1 MENTPETLN
10 DRERMILDYIARM
23 VSEKGYSPSVRDI
36 KAALDI
42 RSTSTVHTYL
52 QRLEER
58 GLLSK
63 EEGKSRTL
71 RVGPAYAGSSRFG
84 MRIPILGRVTAGMP
98 ILATENFDGYVI
110 FPSQNDKTSAEN
122 LFALRVMG
130 TSMIE
135 AGILDGDL
143 VIVEKQE
150 AAENGEIVVAMV
162 DDEATVKTFYKE
174 HGHYRLQPENSTMQP
189 IIVNDVQILG
199 KVISSIRYYQ

>member
-1 MENTPETLN
+1 MDMKTENLN
-10 DRERMILDYIARM
+10 DRERRILEYIADT
-23 VSEKGYSPSVRDI
+23 VNEKGYSPSVRDI
-36 KAALDI
+36 KSALSI

-52 QRLEER
+52 QRPEER

-63 EEGKSRTL
+63 EDGKSRTL
-71 RVGPAYAGSSRFG
+71 RVGPAYAGASRSVA
-84 MRIPILGRVTAGMP
+84 RIPILGRVTAGVP
-98 ILATENFDGYVI
+98 ILATENFDGYVY
-110 FPSQNDKTSAEN
+110 FPSQDDKASPDD

-143 VIVEKQE
+143 VIVEKQSS
-150 AAENGEIVVAMV
+150 AENGEIVVAMV
-162 DDEATVKTFYKE
+162 GDEATVKTFYKE

-189 IIVNDVQILG
+189 IITDEVQILG

>member
-1 MENTPETLN
+1 MENTPEILN
-10 DRERMILDYIARM
+10 DRERMILDYIANM

-71 RVGPAYAGSSRFG
+71 RVGPAYAGSARAG
-84 MRIPILGRVTAGMP
+84 VRIPILGRVTAGMP
-98 ILATENFDGYVI
+98 ILATENFDGYVF
-110 FPSQNDKTSAEN
+110 FPSQNEKTAPEN

-189 IIVNDVQILG
+189 IIVSDVQILG